1 MQFIKS
7 LPISQHLDE
16 ISAQLKCHGRLVLTA
31 EPGAGKSTAVP
42 LFLMQ
47 QAWLGGKKIVMLEP
61 RRVAAKA
68 IAHFLANQLDEPVG
82 KRVGYRVKN
91 DNKVSA
97 ETQLEIVTEGILT
110 RQIQQQPELE
120 GIGLI
125 IFDEFHE
132 RSVQADLGLML
143 VKEIKAALRDDLYC
157 LVMSATIDS
166 NTVSEYLESAP
177 VKHVEGRTYPVD
189 IRYQPP
195 VRKRLAE
202 AVWSAAFP
210 FLQVN
215 SEQGHRDIL
224 VFLPG
229 QADIHRCLSLFQ
241 DNLARQLNTIE
252 VLLLPLY
259 GALPLK
265 QQQQALTP
273 DGQGRQRVLFATN
286 IAETSLTIDGISVV
300 IDSGLERRSVYDVK
314 TGMTR
319 LESGYIAKSSATQR
333 AGRAGRT
340 AAGVAIRLWSESQQH
355 QLADFRH
362 EEIMRADLM
371 DLILELAV
379 WGQQDFADID
389 WLSRPPIG
397 HYEKSRDLLQL
408 LGFLDNNG
416 KPTVAGQRAVQ
427 LSLAPRLAAILLS
440 AKDAAEQ
447 RLAADICALL
457 SEQDILRDFHSVA
470 FEHRLQALW
479 SESDYKRHLKFNT
492 LQQVKA
498 TAGKILSRVGISN
511 SSNANPQTVKEHIGR
526 LILAGYPD
534 LLAKKRKDGVNHYL
548 IYNGRGAELP
558 LDDPLNQSPWLIA
571 LDIDAQLK
579 SGRIWLAAELSEA
592 DVIAFTRPYL
602 QPNETLVFNE
612 KSGKAQC
619 IRLQSFGALEITRNV
634 SENLTLEQKQQF
646 LLQQVKQKGLKC
658 LNWTKQCQRWLE
670 RAAWLASIDAEFSDV
685 SESVLLATM
694 ENWLEPYLGNIGSM
708 SELQKLDLL
717 PLLKSNLDWSQQAQ
731 LDNDAPDFFI
741 APTQEKFPIR
751 YDAAQGPTV
760 SVQLQTLF
768 GLTDSPKL
776 ANQSVP
782 LRFELL
788 SPARRPIQTTSDLF
802 GFWTG
807 SYHEVAKEM
816 RGRYPK
822 HRWPESPLDEK
833 PGRSLKAK

>member
-7 LPISQHLDE
+7 LPISQHLDD
-16 ISAQLKCHGRLVLTA
+16 ISQQLQSHGSLVLTA

-47 QAWLGGKKIVMLEP
+47 QAWLQGKKIIMLEP

-68 IAHFLANQLDEPVG
+68 IAHFLARQLGESVG
-82 KRVGYRVKN
+82 QRVGYRVKN
-91 DNKVSA
+91 DNRVSA
-97 ETQLEIVTEGILT
+97 NTQLEIVTEGILT
-110 RQIQQQPELE
+110 RQIQQQPELD
-120 GIGLI
+120 GVALV

-143 VKEIKAALRDDLYC
+143 VKEIRAALREDLHC

-166 NTVSEYLESAP
+166 DSVSQYLEGAP
-177 VKHVEGRTYPVD
+177 VKHVEGRTFPVD
-189 IRYQPP
+189 IRYLSPG
-195 VRKRLAE
+195 RKRLAE
-202 AVWSAAFP
+202 VVWSAAFP
-210 FLQVN
+210 FLQAN
-215 SEQGHRDIL
+215 EQQKSRDIL

-229 QADIHRCLSLFQ
+229 QAEIHRCINLFQ
-241 DNLARQLNTIE
+241 ENLPKQLNNVEI
-252 VLLLPLY
+252 LLLPLY

-265 QQQQALTP
+265 QQQQVLAP
-273 DGQGRQRVLFATN
+273 DEQGRQRVLFATN

-300 IDSGLERRSVYDVK
+300 IDSGLERRSLYDVK

-340 AAGVAIRLWSESQQH
+340 AAGVAIRLWSESQQQ
-355 QLADFRH
+355 QLADYRH
-362 EEIMRADLM
+362 EEIKRADLM

-379 WGQQDFADID
+379 WGQQDFNHID
-389 WLSRPPIG
+389 WLTPPPMG
-397 HYEKSRDLLQL
+397 HFEKSRDLLQL
-408 LGFLDNNG
+408 LGFIDDKG
-416 KPTVAGQRAVQ
+416 KPSTAGQQAVK
-427 LSLAPRLAAILLS
+427 LSLPPRLAAIFLS
-440 AKDAAEQ
+440 AKTEREQ

-457 SEQDILRDFHSVA
+457 SEQDILRDFHTVG

-479 SESDYKRHLKFNT
+479 CETDFKKHIKFNV

-498 TAGKILSRVGISN
+498 TASKILSRVGTSAK
-511 SSNANPQTVKEHIGR
+511 SNAHTQEDKESIGR

-534 LLAKKRKDGVNHYL
+534 LLAKKRTENSSSYL
-548 IYNGRGAELP
+548 LYNGRGAELP
-558 LDDPLNQSPWLIA
+558 LDDPLNQSQWLLV

-579 SGRIWLAAELSEA
+579 SGRIWLATEISESQVLTFTEPHLQSQQTLS
-592 DVIAFTRPYL
+592 L
-602 QPNETLVFNE
+602 NE

-619 IRLQSFGALEITRNV
+619 IQLNNFGAIEIKRTV
-634 SENLTLEQKQQF
+634 TEDLTLQQKQQL
-646 LLQQVKQKGLKC
+646 LLQQVKQRGLTC

-670 RAAWLASIDAEFSDV
+670 RAAWLASVDSYFPQI
-685 SESVLLATM
+685 SESTLLADM
-694 ENWLEPYLGNIGSM
+694 EAWLEPYLGSVGSM
-708 SELQKLDLL
+708 AELQKLDVFS
-717 PLLKSNLDWSQQAQ
+717 LLKSVLDWEQQTQ
-731 LDNDAPDFFI
+731 LDKDAPDFFI
-741 APTQEKFPIR
+741 APTQEQFPIR
-751 YDAAQGPTV
+751 YDTAQGPTV

-776 ANQSVP
+776 ANHTIP

-788 SPARRPIQTTSDLF
+788 SPARRPIQTTSDLH

-807 SYHEVAKEM
+807 SYFEVAKEM

-822 HRWPESPLDEK
+822 HRWPEVPLEEK
-833 PGRSLKAK
+833 PGKSLKRR